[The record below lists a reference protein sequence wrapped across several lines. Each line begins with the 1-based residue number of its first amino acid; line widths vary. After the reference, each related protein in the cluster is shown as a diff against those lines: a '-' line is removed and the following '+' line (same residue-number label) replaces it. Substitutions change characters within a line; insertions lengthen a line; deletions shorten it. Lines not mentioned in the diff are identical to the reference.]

1 MVDNPM
7 YQLDDRKDQLMGAL
21 RTCLT
26 NVLQHLRDVVFPTS
40 YAKATFNTLANF
52 IRMGGYIIE
61 QPQYIEVVLDG
72 FWQADKRR
80 DLAEVVA
87 RCNERQYTAPDG
99 RPLRFG
105 ICRVP
110 GYI

>member
-1 MVDNPM
+1 
-7 YQLDDRKDQLMGAL
+7 MGA
-21 RTCLT
+21 T
-26 NVLQHLRDVVFPTS
+26 PP
-40 YAKATFNTLANF
+40 YF
-52 IRMGGYIIE
+52 IRRKIVLASESELIRMDGYIIE
-61 QPQYIEVVLDG
+61 QPQYIEVILDG

-80 DLAEVVA
+80 DLAEVAA
-87 RCNERQYTAPDG
+87 RWNERQYTAPDG